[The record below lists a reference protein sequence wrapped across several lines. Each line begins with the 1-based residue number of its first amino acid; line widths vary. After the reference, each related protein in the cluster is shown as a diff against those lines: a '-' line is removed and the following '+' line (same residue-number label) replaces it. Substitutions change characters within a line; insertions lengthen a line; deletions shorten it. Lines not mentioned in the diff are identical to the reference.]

1 MQPARN
7 VFIAAQAITPFIGKG
22 NPDFIDKAHPD
33 FGKRENPSLEGHLV
47 GAVNALLE
55 GQGVDPALIERGF
68 VGNFAG
74 ELFSNQGH
82 LGAMVAR
89 ADSRLAGVPFAR
101 MEAACASGG
110 VSIVS
115 AVESIQAGLDVVL
128 VVGADV
134 GRQAIEQRCADRLVL
149 GDGQFIRWINEVD
162 EVIPESVARRCIRLG
177 GSDVHASIHLPR
189 VDRDDLG
196 AHVAGEGLGEP

>member
-128 VVGADV
+128 VVGAEV
-134 GRQAIEQRCADRLVL
+134 QTTVRAREGAGR
-149 GDGQFIRWINEVD
+149 
-162 EVIPESVARRCIRLG
+162 P
-177 GSDVHASIHLPR
+177 GSDAGAPLARTRRPVVPYIHPGR
-189 VDRDDLG
+189 REME
-196 AHVAGEGLGEP
+196 AQP